1 VGRILNWSWAF
12 NGVVAAAA
20 LLLPLSA
27 APESQ
32 TQAQTANAA
41 HGTALSAVAH
51 LNFKIIIPQALSLR
65 VPGTATAVATVTVT
79 RKTIAQD
86 AVCAASARAGKAI
99 AAGPIVCT
107 ASMP

>member
-1 VGRILNWSWAF
+1 VGTILNWSWAF
-12 NGVVAAAA
+12 NGVVGAAA

-32 TQAQTANAA
+32 MQAQTGNAA
-41 HGTALSAVAH
+41 HGTAFSAVAH

-65 VPGTATAVATVTVT
+65 VPGADTSVATVTVT
-79 RKTIAQD
+79 RKAVAQD
-86 AVCAASARAGKAI
+86 AVCAAPARAAGKA